1 MEPSQISRALEAARL
16 TAGALGLHVQDTAI
30 IHNSD
35 RVVVRL
41 IPGDVLVRNAPPR
54 WQDGLQF
61 EVEVARRLMDAGSPV
76 GALAPRVEP
85 RVYMRDDFV
94 LTFWTYYAPAGDLA
108 PAAYAD
114 ALVKLHAGLRQI
126 DLAAPP
132 ITDRIAAW
140 VAEVDN
146 PDQNPELPAPDR
158 ELLRRTFDRVQDTLA
173 RGDTGEQLLHGE
185 PHPGNLLST
194 SHGLRFVD
202 LHTCQR
208 GPLEYDIAFVPD
220 DVAAHYAGVNPHLVH
235 QFRIL
240 MWAGFSTMRW
250 RAADQFP
257 ERNYW
262 RIEGLN
268 RLRAALD
275 RASPRL

>member
-16 TAGALGLHVQDTAI
+16 TAGALGLHVQDTAV

-41 IPGDVLVRNAPPR
+41 IPGDVLVRIAPPR
-54 WQDGLQF
+54 WQDALQF
-61 EVEVARRLMDAGSPV
+61 EVEVARRLTATGSPV
-76 GALAPRVEP
+76 GTLALRVDP

-108 PAAYAD
+108 PTAYAD

-126 DLAAPP
+126 DLVAPP
-132 ITDRIAAW
+132 VTDRIAAW
-140 VAEVDN
+140 VAEVDA
-146 PDQNPELPAPDR
+146 PDQNPDLSKPDR
-158 ELLRRTFDRVQDTLA
+158 ELLRRTFSQVQETMTRWDTN
-173 RGDTGEQLLHGE
+173 EQLLHGE
-185 PHPGNLLST
+185 PHPGNVLST
-194 SHGLRFVD
+194 SHGPLFID

-208 GPLEYDIAFVPD
+208 GPVEYDIAFVPD
-220 DVAAHYAGVNPHLVH
+220 DVAAHYAGANPLLVH
-235 QFRIL
+235 EFRVL

-257 ERNYW
+257 DRDYW
-262 RIEGLN
+262 RIEGMN
-268 RLRAALD
+268 RLHAALGRAAPQL
-275 RASPRL
+275 